1 MLILFRIDDRLIHAQ
16 VVVGWGRNLKPDR
29 IILADDSVAAEEW
42 EAELYASAAEPDF
55 KTTVLTIAE
64 AAEQIEGGVFDSE
77 KIFLLVRG
85 PSEALGMIEAGLG
98 TKEVNVGGLHFREGR
113 EKITENVWVD
123 AGEKAVLRDIVKKG
137 ITLEARAL
145 PGDERITINAKIV

>member
-16 VVVGWGRNLKPDR
+16 VVVGWGRKLRPDR
-29 IILADDSVAAEEW
+29 IILADDQVSAEDW
-42 EAELYASAAEPDF
+42 EKELYTSAAEPDF
-55 KTTVLTIAE
+55 KATVLTLAE

-85 PSEALGMIEAGLG
+85 PAEALEMLDKGLD
-98 TKEVNVGGLHFREGR
+98 TNEINVGGLHFREGR

-123 AGEKAVLRDIVKKG
+123 GEEKGLLRDIVKKG

-145 PGDERITINAKIV
+145 PGDERITINSKVV